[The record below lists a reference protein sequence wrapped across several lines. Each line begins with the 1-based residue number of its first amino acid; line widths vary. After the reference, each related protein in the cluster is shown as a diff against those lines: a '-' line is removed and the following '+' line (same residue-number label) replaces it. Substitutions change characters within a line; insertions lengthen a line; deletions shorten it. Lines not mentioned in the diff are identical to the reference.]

1 MRDVASIPVNKEPS
15 PLKLVAVT
23 TPVATIPLLAVIT
36 PTESTLVTS
45 SYVRVPPIE
54 TLPLKVDIPD
64 TVIPSGKFGAPLP
77 AAFSILSV
85 YTVSTVSYTHLTLP
99 TICSV

>member
-1 MRDVASIPVNKEPS
+1 MRTFSLPPVFNIKLEAAFKSPPVISIPF
-15 PLKLVAVT
+15 LAVT
-23 TPVATIPLLAVIT
+23 TPI
-36 PTESTLVTS
+36 ESTLVTS

-54 TLPLKVDIPD
+54 TLPLKVDIPV

-85 YTVSTVSYTHLTLP
+85 YTAVSYTHLTLP
-99 TICSV
+99 TILRV